1 MTGIATQQN
10 PNAKPHIVIVALSL
24 DCGGTERHLAEVMP
38 RLAAKGWRV
47 TLFCIAGRGELA
59 DKVAAAGVE
68 VIAPRGAAGSR
79 APTHLSSSVLVAS
92 SASLFAYI
100 MRWRP
105 QIVHTFL
112 PAPYLVGGPI
122 ALLTRRPIR
131 IMSRRN
137 QNHYLKKRPFLAGV
151 ERRLHRSMTSLLANS
166 QSIVD
171 ALIRDEAA
179 DPSRVGLIY
188 NGVDLEALTAPVD
201 RQSVRRN
208 LGIGDEDYVAI
219 IVANLISYKGHLD
232 LIDAFGK
239 IRDRLPQRWVLLCV
253 GRDDGLGDE
262 LTARAGELGIA
273 ANIWLLGSC
282 MHVAE
287 LLQSSDVGILS
298 SHEEGFSNAVIE
310 GMAAGL
316 PMIVTDVGGN
326 AEAVRD
332 GIDGLVVKAR
342 APDALAHAI
351 LALAADPELA
361 RAMGQSGALR
371 AREHFSISGCVQ
383 RYDALYRGLL
393 AGKMTSELAPAN
405 CPHGSG
411 RQ

>member
-1 MTGIATQQN
+1 MTGIATQES
-10 PNAKPHIVIVALSL
+10 PHIKPHIVIVALSL
-24 DCGGTERHLAEVMP
+24 DRGGTERHLAEVMP

-59 DKVAAAGVE
+59 DKVVAGGVE
-68 VIAPRGAAGSR
+68 VIAPGGADGSH
-79 APTHLSSSVLVAS
+79 APAHLSSGKLFA
-92 SASLFAYI
+92 AAARLFAYLV
-100 MRWRP
+100 RWRP

-137 QNHYLKKRPFLAGV
+137 QNHYLKKRHLLAKI
-151 ERRLHRSMTSLLANS
+151 EHRLHRSMTSLLANS
-166 QSIVD
+166 QSIAD

-179 DPSRVGLIY
+179 DPNRVGLIY

-208 LGIGDEDYVAI
+208 LGIGDGDFVAI
-219 IVANLISYKGHLD
+219 IVANLISYKGHSD

-239 IRDRLPQRWVLLCV
+239 IRDRLPQQWVLLCA
-253 GRDDGLGDE
+253 GRDDGLGEE
-262 LTARAGELGIA
+262 LTARASKLGIA
-273 ANIWLLGSC
+273 ANIRLLGSC
-282 MHVAE
+282 TQVAE
-287 LLQSSDVGILS
+287 LLRSSDVGILS
-298 SHEEGFSNAVIE
+298 SHEEGFSNAVVE

-326 AEAVRD
+326 AEAVRN

-342 APDALAHAI
+342 APDGLADAI
-351 LALAADPELA
+351 LAIAADPGRA
-361 RAMGQSGALR
+361 RAMGESGAAR
-371 AREHFSISGCVQ
+371 ARENFSISSCVE
-383 RYDALYRGLL
+383 RYDVLYRGLL
-393 AGKMTSELAPAN
+393 AGKLTSELAPAN
-405 CPHGSG
+405 FPHGSG
-411 RQ
+411 PD